1 MRHWTKS
8 GWMWMM
14 PRSENGDKDSQNW
27 AHLLFPKCWTL
38 NRINTSYGTHYRRMD
53 IMLFVVLNSWGLIKE
68 IKSCPRSVGDQQEVN
83 NPARAAGKAGNIVK
97 TVLNSCSSCPQLE
110 REQEQLSVTAVQA
123 GIWSLNP
130 APHLRHWW
138 CLLDC

>member
-1 MRHWTKS
+1 MNVNDAKVTKWGQRFS
-8 GWMWMM
+8 KLSSFIISKM
-14 PRSENGDKDSQNW
+14 
-27 AHLLFPKCWTL
+27 LTL
-38 NRINTSYGTHYRRMD
+38 IRINTSYGTDYRRMD
-53 IMLFVVLNSWGLIKE
+53 IMLLIDLNSRGLIKE
-68 IKSCPRSVGDQQEVN
+68 IKSCPRSDGDQQEVN

-130 APHLRHWW
+130 APHLRH
-138 CLLDC
+138 